1 MGIYLSY
8 FSGHF
13 GRYLG
18 RIEYIAFKAGV
29 KETVQLSHAEWTSW
43 LAIFDEWVAQVF
55 VIVLVTLLVNFVA
68 KRIMARMAVRF
79 ALTANPW
86 DDAIVDALQKPLS
99 FLIWLIGL
107 TISVYVIKEA
117 TQQSIFAAAAPL
129 RDLGIVFALSWF
141 LYRLAYN
148 VELNV
153 INIHEQEDRNYDK
166 TTAVALGKLVRLS
179 LMITTTLVAL
189 QTLGISISG
198 VLAFGGVGGIAIG
211 FAARDLLA
219 NFFGALMVYWDR
231 PFNVGDWIR
240 SPDREIE
247 GTVEDIGWRLTRIR
261 TFDQR
266 PLYVPNSIFTG
277 IVVENP
283 SRMANRRIN
292 ETIAIRYADINKMAA
307 IVEKV
312 KAMLTAHPD
321 IDTSKTLMVNFDTF
335 NKSSVDFFIYTF
347 TKTTQWVEFHHIKQD
362 VLLKIADIVA
372 QHEAHMA
379 FPTTTLDLPP
389 EFKKVD

>member
-1 MGIYLSY
+1 
-8 FSGHF
+8 
-13 GRYLG
+13 
-18 RIEYIAFKAGV
+18 
-29 KETVQLSHAEWTSW
+29 
-43 LAIFDEWVAQVF
+43 
-55 VIVLVTLLVNFVA
+55 
-68 KRIMARMAVRF
+68 
-79 ALTANPW
+79 
-86 DDAIVDALQKPLS
+86 
-99 FLIWLIGL
+99 
-107 TISVYVIKEA
+107 
-117 TQQSIFAAAAPL
+117 
-129 RDLGIVFALSWF
+129 
-141 LYRLAYN
+141 
-148 VELNV
+148 
-153 INIHEQEDRNYDK
+153 
-166 TTAVALGKLVRLS
+166 
-179 LMITTTLVAL
+179 
-189 QTLGISISG
+189 
-198 VLAFGGVGGIAIG
+198 
-211 FAARDLLA
+211 
-219 NFFGALMVYWDR
+219 MVYWDR

-362 VLLKIADIVA
+362 VLLKISDIVEQHGA
-372 QHEAHMA
+372 QMA

>member
-1 MGIYLSY
+1 
-8 FSGHF
+8 
-13 GRYLG
+13 
-18 RIEYIAFKAGV
+18 
-29 KETVQLSHAEWTSW
+29 VQLSHTEWKSW
-43 LAIFDEWVAQVF
+43 FAIFDEWVAQVF
-55 VIVLVTLLVNFVA
+55 LVILVTLLVNFVV
-68 KRIMARMAVRF
+68 KRIMARMAARF
-79 ALTANPW
+79 ALTSNPW
-86 DDAIVDALQKPLS
+86 DDAIIDALQKPLA

-107 TISVYVIKEA
+107 TISAYVIKEA
-117 TQQSIFAAAAPL
+117 TQQSIFAAAAPI

-141 LYRLAYN
+141 LYRLAFN
-148 VELNV
+148 VEANV
-153 INIHEQEDRNYDK
+153 IQIHEKEDRNYDK

-179 LMITTTLVAL
+179 LIITATLVAL

-292 ETIAIRYADINKMAA
+292 ETIAIRYADIHKMAA
-307 IVEKV
+307 IVADV
-312 KAMLTAHPD
+312 KEMLTAHPE

-362 VLLKIADIVA
+362 VLLKIADIVGQHGA
-372 QHEAHMA
+372 QMA

>member
-1 MGIYLSY
+1 MQLSY
-8 FSGHF
+8 
-13 GRYLG
+13 
-18 RIEYIAFKAGV
+18 
-29 KETVQLSHAEWTSW
+29 TEWTSW
-43 LAIFDEWVAQVF
+43 FAIFDEWVAQVF
-55 VIVLVTLLVNFVA
+55 LVILVTLLVNFVV
-68 KRIMARMAVRF
+68 KRIMARMAARF
-79 ALTANPW
+79 ALTSNPW
-86 DDAIVDALQKPLS
+86 DDAIIDALQKPLA

-107 TISVYVIKEA
+107 TISAYLIKEA
-117 TQQSIFAAAAPL
+117 TQQSIFAAAAPI

-141 LYRLAYN
+141 LYRFAFN
-148 VELNV
+148 VEENV
-153 INIHEQEDRNYDK
+153 IQIHEKEDRNYDK

-179 LMITTTLVAL
+179 LIITATLVAL

-292 ETIAIRYADINKMAA
+292 ETIAIRYADIHKVAA
-307 IVEKV
+307 IVADV
-312 KAMLTAHPD
+312 KAMLTAHPE

-362 VLLKIADIVA
+362 VLLKISDIVEQHGA
-372 QHEAHMA
+372 QMA

>member
-1 MGIYLSY
+1 MQNQ
-8 FSGHF
+8 
-13 GRYLG
+13 
-18 RIEYIAFKAGV
+18 
-29 KETVQLSHAEWTSW
+29 TEWSSW
-43 LAIFDEWVAQVF
+43 LAIFDEWVAQIF
-55 VIVLVTLLVNFVA
+55 VIVLVTLLLNFVV
-68 KRIMARMAVRF
+68 KRIMARMAARF
-79 ALTANPW
+79 ALTPNPW
-86 DDAIVDALQKPLS
+86 DDALIEALQKPLA

-107 TISVYVIKEA
+107 TIAVYVIKEA
-117 TQQSIFAAAAPL
+117 TQQSIFASAAPL

-141 LYRLAYN
+141 LYRLAIN
-148 VELNV
+148 VEANV
-153 INIHEQEDRNYDK
+153 IAIHEQQDRHYDK

-179 LMITTTLVAL
+179 LIITSTLVAL

-266 PLYVPNSIFTG
+266 PLYVPNSVFTG

-292 ETIAIRYADINKMAA
+292 ETIAIRYADIDKMAA
-307 IVEKV
+307 IVTDV
-312 KAMLTAHPD
+312 KAMLMAHAE
-321 IDTSKTLMVNFDTF
+321 IDTTKTLMVNFDTF
-335 NKSSVDFFIYTF
+335 NQSSVDFFIYTF
-347 TKTTQWVEFHHIKQD
+347 TKTTNWVEFHHIKQD
-362 VLLKIADIVA
+362 VLLKIAEIVA
-372 QHEAHMA
+372 QHGAQMA
-379 FPTTTLDLPP
+379 FPTTTLDLP
-389 EFKKVD
+389 EQVMVGLQK

>member
-1 MGIYLSY
+1 
-8 FSGHF
+8 
-13 GRYLG
+13 LG
-18 RIEYIAFKAGV
+18 GVEYVAFKAGGR
-29 KETVQLSHAEWTSW
+29 KTVQLSYTEWTSW
-43 LAIFDEWVAQVF
+43 FAIFDEWVAQVF
-55 VIVLVTLLVNFVA
+55 LVILVTLLVNFVV
-68 KRIMARMAVRF
+68 KRIMARMAARF
-79 ALTANPW
+79 ALTSNPW
-86 DDAIVDALQKPLS
+86 DDAIIDALQKPLA

-107 TISVYVIKEA
+107 TISAYLINEA
-117 TQQSIFAAAAPL
+117 TQQSIFAAAAPI

-141 LYRLAYN
+141 LYRLAFN
-148 VELNV
+148 VEENV
-153 INIHEQEDRNYDK
+153 IQIHEKEDRNYDK

-179 LMITTTLVAL
+179 LIITATLVAL

-292 ETIAIRYADINKMAA
+292 ETIAIRYADIHKVAA
-307 IVEKV
+307 IVADV
-312 KAMLTAHPD
+312 KAMLTAHPE

-362 VLLKIADIVA
+362 VLLKISDIVEQHGA
-372 QHEAHMA
+372 QMA

>member
-1 MGIYLSY
+1 M
-8 FSGHF
+8 
-13 GRYLG
+13 
-18 RIEYIAFKAGV
+18 
-29 KETVQLSHAEWTSW
+29 
-43 LAIFDEWVAQVF
+43 
-55 VIVLVTLLVNFVA
+55 
-68 KRIMARMAVRF
+68 
-79 ALTANPW
+79 
-86 DDAIVDALQKPLS
+86 
-99 FLIWLIGL
+99 
-107 TISVYVIKEA
+107 IKEA
-117 TQQSIFAAAAPL
+117 TQQSIFASAAPL

-141 LYRLAYN
+141 LYRLAIN
-148 VELNV
+148 VEANV
-153 INIHEQEDRNYDK
+153 IAIHEQQDRHYDK

-179 LMITTTLVAL
+179 LIITSTLVAL

-266 PLYVPNSIFTG
+266 PLYVPNSVFTG

-292 ETIAIRYADINKMAA
+292 ETIAIRYADIDKMAA
-307 IVEKV
+307 IVTDV
-312 KAMLTAHPD
+312 KAMLMAHAE
-321 IDTSKTLMVNFDTF
+321 IDTTKTLMVNFDTF
-335 NKSSVDFFIYTF
+335 NQSSVDFFIYTF
-347 TKTTQWVEFHHIKQD
+347 TKTTNWVEFHHIKQD
-362 VLLKIADIVA
+362 VLLKIAEIVA
-372 QHEAHMA
+372 QHGAQMA
-379 FPTTTLDLPP
+379 FPTTTLDLP
-389 EFKKVD
+389 EQVMVGLQK